1 MYSCTCVN
9 FKMHFGS
16 GSKIKVYFMYKS
28 EMKITNHLFTPDGVK
43 QLFFINVKNITVGAH
58 IEGVGI

>member
-1 MYSCTCVN
+1 
-9 FKMHFGS
+9 MHFSS

-43 QLFFINVKNITVGAH
+43 ELFFINVKNITIGAH